1 MTLRPGPSCGGPG
14 QKVVVPSGDRK
25 QLGKNRTQP
34 IAVTDFALTVPRGQ
48 SVPTP
53 ASWRSTRCASAG
65 WVAKST
71 ACPFP
76 FTPRPSPSSRSRP
89 SRRRLALWRPLLAA
103 SRTAR
108 PMTAQ
113 QRSFLWKTKGAPPM
127 RCPKPG
133 SSPRDGPVAPEL
145 GGRGHSVSRA
155 KALCSAGRAFGPR
168 PRGAD
173 GHRPAPGALV
183 AGVGAPSPGANLPV
197 LPVHP
202 GRGEGPRDRGRRL
215 QIGIGKGVC
224 TVAADQG
231 GQRAGGAA
239 RAALTWSGHKT
250 SGPRSCSPLSRAR

>member
-25 QLGKNRTQP
+25 QLGKN
-34 IAVTDFALTVPRGQ
+34 
-48 SVPTP
+48 
-53 ASWRSTRCASAG
+53 
-65 WVAKST
+65 
-71 ACPFP
+71 
-76 FTPRPSPSSRSRP
+76 SSRSRP